1 MLNLQS
7 WTLLIWRCLIGFSL
21 LNSAIQSEIPSY
33 SGKKPIALQDGS
45 LASLYYSMREAKGK
59 EALTCIIYCN
69 YLSWF
74 GSHKRV
80 VLTLVFPPAVFTG

>member
-7 WTLLIWRCLIGFSL
+7 WTLPIWRCLTGFSL
-21 LNSAIQSEIPSY
+21 LKSAIQSEIPSY
-33 SGKKPIALQDGS
+33 SGKKPITLQDGS

-59 EALTCIIYCN
+59 EALTCIIYDN

-80 VLTLVFPPAVFTG
+80 VLTLVFPLAVFTG